1 LWEGVTSAKDPKIE
15 EASSFI
21 WMFWLQD
28 WWREALSKYSPLSQ
42 EISRSRFHI
51 KFVLFAVSAK
61 YLLPPSLLSKNF
73 LITKWVKVH
82 TNKGD
87 IERYYEFA

>member
-28 WWREALSKYSPLSQ
+28 WWREALSKFPIVPRNFEIQIPHQICLICCVGKIFIATQSPLQ
-42 EISRSRFHI
+42 E
-51 KFVLFAVSAK
+51 LFD
-61 YLLPPSLLSKNF
+61 
-73 LITKWVKVH
+73 H
-82 TNKGD
+82 
-87 IERYYEFA
+87 